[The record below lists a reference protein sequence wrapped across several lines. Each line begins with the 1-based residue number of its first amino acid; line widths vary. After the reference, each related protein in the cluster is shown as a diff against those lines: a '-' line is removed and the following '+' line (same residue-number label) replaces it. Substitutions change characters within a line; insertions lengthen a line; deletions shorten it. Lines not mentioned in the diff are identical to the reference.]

1 MGRRKC
7 CEPSVRGKGV
17 RCSEPQLAVCSSTAA
32 TRALQ
37 RESSSIPIVFVI
49 VSDPVGDGLVAS
61 LAKPAGNITGFT
73 NVEAS
78 LGRRAGI
85 FSITGG
91 PPGREFAKFP
101 VKFPV
106 CRELARRLVRS
117 ALHPQPSSAAF
128 VHAALSAG
136 NRPPTPVEHRREHDP
151 RRGYGQGHFPD
162 MMA

>member
-7 CEPSVRGKGV
+7 CEPLVRGKGA

-78 LGRRAGI
+78 LGGKWLEIIKEIA
-85 FSITGG
+85 
-91 PPGREFAKFP
+91 
-101 VKFPV
+101 
-106 CRELARRLVRS
+106 
-117 ALHPQPSSAAF
+117 PQTTRVAIACSAA
-128 VHAALSAG
+128 
-136 NRPPTPVEHRREHDP
+136 PTK
-151 RRGYGQGHFPD
+151 
-162 MMA
+162 